1 MVGVSHGYRT
11 ATNYADMIASPL
23 GISMS
28 KLMGEEDY
36 CPASCQLPSAALQSL
51 DYCGACK

>member
-1 MVGVSHGYRT
+1 MRDLSKPFVKAKPFSFSDQKDAYMVGVSPGYRT

-28 KLMGEEDY
+28 KLMGE
-36 CPASCQLPSAALQSL
+36 
-51 DYCGACK
+51 